1 MKDYFNYGDVPIS
14 FMYMASGAECLI
26 MLAVL
31 IFISKVVYDWVLH
44 LVGLLLAT
52 AGYLVMLYY
61 VPQFTPGE
69 NVREFSEFLN
79 KLCCRGCF

>member
-1 MKDYFNYGDVPIS
+1 MRDYFNYGDVPVS

-26 MLAVL
+26 MLALL
-31 IFISKVVYDWVLH
+31 IYASKVVPDWVLH
-44 LVGLLLAT
+44 LVGLLLAA

-69 NVREFSEFLN
+69 NIRIYFSGKTSSIFI
-79 KLCCRGCF
+79 